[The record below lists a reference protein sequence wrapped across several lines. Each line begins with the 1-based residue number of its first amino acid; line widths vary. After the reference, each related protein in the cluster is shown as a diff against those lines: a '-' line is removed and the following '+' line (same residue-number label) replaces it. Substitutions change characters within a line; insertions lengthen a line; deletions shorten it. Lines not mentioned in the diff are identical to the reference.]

1 MKYNICNRNWSIV
14 CFCTKNATRS
24 SVELCKTKERQ
35 KRGTR
40 KGESRMQPALLES
53 SSYSILEDKT
63 FRTQTIFCLDVIAI
77 RIHRNIAE
85 NIQEMI
91 TRC

>member
-1 MKYNICNRNWSIV
+1 MFLY
-14 CFCTKNATRS
+14 KNATRS

-35 KRGTR
+35 KKGTR

-63 FRTQTIFCLDVIAI
+63 FRTQTIFCLVVLAI
-77 RIHRNIAE
+77 RIYRNVSE
-85 NIQEMI
+85 NVQEMI

>member
-1 MKYNICNRNWSIV
+1 MFLY
-14 CFCTKNATRS
+14 KNATR
-24 SVELCKTKERQ
+24 VELCKTKERQ

-40 KGESRMQPALLES
+40 KGESRMQPALLVAS
-53 SSYSILEDKT
+53 SSCPILEDKT
-63 FRTQTIFCLDVIAI
+63 FRTQTIFCLDVLAI
-77 RIHRNIAE
+77 RIHRNVSE